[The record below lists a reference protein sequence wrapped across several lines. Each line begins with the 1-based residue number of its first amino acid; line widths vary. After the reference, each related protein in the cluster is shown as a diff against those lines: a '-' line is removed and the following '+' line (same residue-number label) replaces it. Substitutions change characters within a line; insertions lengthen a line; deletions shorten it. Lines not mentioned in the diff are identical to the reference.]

1 MLKNKIKKISVIVAL
16 SILLAGGLGF
26 GVFKMVT
33 PLPVFGDT
41 PAAQAVTTQS
51 TTQADT
57 NAKENAT
64 EASNESISSKAAD
77 TDNVQDVNK
86 QDNAQEA
93 NGAAEANETD
103 NKANETAN
111 EPAGEKAQEANLPG
125 GGHQDQDNVNVD
137 HQFEGIE

>member
-51 TTQADT
+51 TTQADN

-93 NGAAEANETD
+93 NGAAEANE
-103 NKANETAN
+103 AAN

-125 GGHQDQDNVNVD
+125 GGHQDQDGVNVD